1 MSGELNIEHG
11 GERVQGYLAEPEGT
25 PRAGMIVI
33 QEWWGLND
41 DIRGIAERFAAEGY
55 LAVAPD
61 LYDGQ
66 VSTEPDEAR
75 KLAMALERDV
85 AGQVVDAA
93 IGWLKAERGV
103 AKVGCIGFCMGGGLT
118 MATAM
123 RPTSQVD
130 AVHVFYGGGIPP
142 AEQISAIT
150 VPVMGSYGRRG
161 HGHPGR
167 PGRDAAHRPR
177 EQRAADRRQDLRG
190 RRPLV
195 LQCGPGPPRALVRRR
210 LAAHARVVC
219 GAPDRLTKRALAR
232 VGRPG

>member
-41 DIRGIAERFAAEGY
+41 DIRGIADRFAAEGY

-150 VPVMGSYGRRG
+150 VPVMGSYGAEDTGIPVDQVETLRTALESRG
-161 HGHPGR
+161 LPTDVKIYEGAGHSFFNAGPAHHE
-167 PGRDAAHRPR
+167 PSSVDAW
-177 EQRAADRRQDLRG
+177 QRT
-190 RRPLV
+190 
-195 LQCGPGPPRALVRRR
+195 
-210 LAAHARVVC
+210 LAWFAEH
-219 GAPDRLTKRALAR
+219 LA
-232 VGRPG
+232 G

>member
-1 MSGELNIEHG
+1 MSGELNIEHS

-41 DIRGIAERFAAEGY
+41 DIRGIADRFAVEGY

-61 LYDGQ
+61 LYDGK
-66 VSTEPDEAR
+66 VSTEPDEAM

-85 AGQVVDAA
+85 AARVVDADIA
-93 IGWLKAERGV
+93 WLKAERGV

-118 MATAM
+118 LATAM

-130 AVHVFYGGGIPP
+130 AVHVFYGGGMPP

-150 VPVMGSYGRRG
+150 VPVMGSYGAEDTGIPVDQVETLRAALESRG
-161 HGHPGR
+161 LPTDVKIYEGAGHSFFNAG
-167 PGRDAAHRPR
+167 AAHHEPSSVDAW
-177 EQRAADRRQDLRG
+177 QRT
-190 RRPLV
+190 LV
-195 LQCGPGPPRALVRRR
+195 WFAEH
-210 LAAHARVVC
+210 LAS
-219 GAPDRLTKRALAR
+219 
-232 VGRPG
+232 

>member
-1 MSGELNIEHG
+1 MSGDLGIEHNG
-11 GERVQGYLAEPEGT
+11 QRVQGYIAEPEGT

-33 QEWWGLND
+33 QEWWGLNE
-41 DIRGIAERFAAEGY
+41 DIRGIADRFAAEGY

-61 LYDGQ
+61 LYDGT
-66 VSTEPDEAR
+66 VSTEPDEAL

-103 AKVGCIGFCMGGGLT
+103 ANVGCIGFCLGGGLT

-130 AVHVFYGGGIPP
+130 AVHVFYGGGMPP

-150 VPVMGSYGRRG
+150 VPVMGSYGAEDTGIPVDQVETLRTALESRG
-161 HGHPGR
+161 LPTDVKIYEGAGHSFFNAGPAHHE
-167 PGRDAAHRPR
+167 PSSVDAWERSKTWFAEH
-177 EQRAADRRQDLRG
+177 
-190 RRPLV
+190 
-195 LQCGPGPPRALVRRR
+195 
-210 LAAHARVVC
+210 LAS
-219 GAPDRLTKRALAR
+219 
-232 VGRPG
+232 